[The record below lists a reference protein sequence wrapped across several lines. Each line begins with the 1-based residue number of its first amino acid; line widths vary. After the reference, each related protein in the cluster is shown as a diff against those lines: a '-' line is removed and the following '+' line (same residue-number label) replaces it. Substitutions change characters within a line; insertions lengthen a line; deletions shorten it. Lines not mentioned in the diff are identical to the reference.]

1 MYNNNDSF
9 TMIDNIIGLYENG
22 LLSVQETTE
31 KAFQAIHDS
40 TWFITYDIN
49 VKIKA
54 ENILYKRFFD
64 RMHKA
69 VIRMERR

>member
-9 TMIDNIIGLYENG
+9 AMIDDIIGLYEKG

-31 KAFQAIHDS
+31 KAFQAVNQS

-64 RMHKA
+64 KMHKA
-69 VIRMERR
+69 IIRNERR